1 MQQNIRTNKKTSFN
15 LIKETISNNLQNI
28 CKISFVL
35 CRHIYHK
42 PFNDAFN
49 EKLEKVQYSAA
60 LIFTGAIKSTSRQCL
75 YKELGLKSLCDRRWH
90 CKLVFFY
97 KIVKG
102 LVPSY
107 LQFYFICFLV
117 MREYVI
123 LGQV

>member
-1 MQQNIRTNKKTSFN
+1 MQQNIRTNEKTSLN

-28 CKISFVL
+28 CKISFWL

-42 PFNDAFN
+42 PFNDAFK

-75 YKELGLKSLCDRRWH
+75 YKELGLKSLCDRRWY

-107 LQFYFICFLV
+107 LQFYFICFLI